1 MEFSGGELRVGDVLR
16 EQEEKEHDDLTPP
29 QPRSEREQEQEDAGE
44 YGVEG
49 SGSRAAASASLLRHP
64 ASGRRPS
71 ASTPSGGRGRGRKVA
86 RTTTAVAQT
95 SRREPSTRSGKQP
108 LTTRKWPAAMER

>member
-1 MEFSGGELRVGDVLR
+1 MGDVLR

-64 ASGRRPS
+64 ASGQVPGRRPS

-86 RTTTAVAQT
+86 RTTTAVA
-95 SRREPSTRSGKQP
+95 
-108 LTTRKWPAAMER
+108 